1 MRELAAE
8 FELKGCA
15 WAVRGVCPG
24 RVDGGSRLLIVLR
37 CPARVRALAAEI
49 KLKGRARAAHAH
61 RAVCSGGAGSG
72 SRLLLLRVGG
82 GGGARVASIGLSS
95 LAR

>member
-8 FELKGCA
+8 FELEGCA

-24 RVDGGSRLLIVLR
+24 RLIVLR

-82 GGGARVASIGLSS
+82 GEGARVASIGLSS